1 MKIAMLQVP
10 IVENVL
16 SNLSW
21 VKENSSNHSDVLI
34 LPEMWNCPYQNKNM
48 KEAIAYQEES
58 IQLLKD
64 LSLRNKQVVIG
75 GSIPYQENGKIYN
88 ACFIFDQGKQ
98 IAKYYK
104 MHLMTFHGKQSY
116 SEVEV
121 FSPGNSFVTFE
132 IQGVKVGILLCYD
145 IRFPQPSTLLA
156 NKGVQ
161 ILFLPA
167 AFNQQVRKKHWE
179 ILLRTRALDNQ
190 FYVCGVNPSYTYQS
204 YHSDGHSMIVNP
216 DGQIIHEMNDQVALC
231 ETDIDLACIKKIRNR
246 MPYAS
251 IQRNDLYKGEEYE
264 KNFHQ

>member
-10 IVENVL
+10 VVEDIL
-16 SNLSW
+16 SNLNW
-21 VKENSSNHSDVLI
+21 VKENSLNSCDVLV

-58 IQLLKD
+58 LQLLKEI
-64 LSLRNKQVVIG
+64 SYTNKQVVIG

-88 ACFIFDQGKQ
+88 ACFIYDQGKYV
-98 IAKYYK
+98 AKYYK

-132 IQGVKVGILLCYD
+132 IQDIKVGILLCYD
-145 IRFPQPSTLLA
+145 IRFPQPSALLA
-156 NKGVQ
+156 KKGIQV
-161 ILFLPA
+161 LFLPA

-190 FYVCGVNPSYTYQS
+190 FYVCGVNPSYSYQN
-204 YHSDGHSMIVNP
+204 YTSDGYSMICDPN
-216 DGQIIHEMNDQVALC
+216 GQIVIEMDEKAGLL
-231 ETDIDLACIKKIRNR
+231 ETEIDLDLIHKIRKR
-246 MPYAS
+246 MPYSS
-251 IQRNDLYKGEEYE
+251 IQRNDLYETKE
-264 KNFHQ
+264 K